1 MAGLDVGAHFLQDEG
16 DDGGLH
22 GQEED
27 IAALH
32 RLLVAHR
39 EVHAHFL
46 RRVGRNGTAVAWGCP
61 PGGAPPPAPR
71 RPPALTRSSLTVGRA
86 VSGELAVILCAART
100 PANGT
105 ARQPGRLGSARRRPP
120 PAPRAHLPP

>member
-32 RLLVAHR
+32 RVLVAHR

-46 RRVGRNGTAVAWGCP
+46 QRSGRNRGRCQ
-61 PGGAPPPAPR
+61 PGAARRGERR
-71 RPPALTRSSLTVGRA
+71 RPPSLTRSPLTVGRS

-105 ARQPGRLGSARRRPP
+105 ARQPQRLGAAIPAPP
-120 PAPRAHLPP
+120 PRPRAAPRAHLPP